1 MGCDLRLGGAQVWR
15 GWGSDK
21 MACSA
26 GCEGTAGGRGR
37 MCFSP
42 PRRAPNAL
50 TLIPELPIDRFG
62 TWWGYVPDVV
72 SIGSERSGDR
82 FGT

>member
-1 MGCDLRLGGAQVWR
+1 MGRDLRLGGAQVWR
-15 GWGSDK
+15 GWGTDK

-26 GCEGTAGGRGR
+26 GREGAAGGRGR

-50 TLIPELPIDRFG
+50 APIPELPIDTFR
-62 TWWGYVPDVV
+62 T
-72 SIGSERSGDR
+72 
-82 FGT
+82 